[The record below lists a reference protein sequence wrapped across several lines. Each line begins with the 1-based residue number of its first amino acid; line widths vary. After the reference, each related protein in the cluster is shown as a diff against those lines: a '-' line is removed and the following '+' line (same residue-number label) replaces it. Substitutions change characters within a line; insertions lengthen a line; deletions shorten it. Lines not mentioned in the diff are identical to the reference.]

1 MNTSMTT
8 CTAASGVSPAA
19 TTAGAM
25 IALNSTSAAP
35 VGESMPIVRG
45 GSDVRSAI
53 PTPPTQLPINI
64 AQIAIG
70 IPSPSAPGN
79 ISAPNETILAM
90 STIDAT
96 TPAIE
101 SLNQ

>member
-1 MNTSMTT
+1 
-8 CTAASGVSPAA
+8 
-19 TTAGAM
+19 
-25 IALNSTSAAP
+25 
-35 VGESMPIVRG
+35 MPIVRG

-101 SLNQ
+101 SLNASRPMVHILSRTGGTIVRFTLFEGAAPVLVARGARRAQ